1 MTVTVT
7 PMENGFGAEIAG
19 MDLSRPI
26 GGEDRDAVYGA
37 FLDHH
42 LIIIRGQALNAE
54 QVTAAARILGDEL
67 EPHLFEHFH
76 HPDTPLIMVLLNR
89 VENGKPKGMA
99 DAGSFWHTDVSYKPN
114 PAKATMLYALE
125 APDDGGDTLFCNLT
139 AA

>member
-54 QVTAAARILGDEL
+54 QVTAARILGDEL
-67 EPHLFEHFH
+67 EPA
-76 HPDTPLIMVLLNR
+76 
-89 VENGKPKGMA
+89 KPRTL
-99 DAGSFWHTDVSYKPN
+99 WR
-114 PAKATMLYALE
+114 ATTS
-125 APDDGGDTLFCNLT
+125 GGPVF
-139 AA
+139 

>member
-19 MDLSRPI
+19 IDLSRPI

-54 QVTAAARILGDEL
+54 QVTAARILGDEL
-67 EPHLFEHFH
+67 EP
-76 HPDTPLIMVLLNR
+76 T
-89 VENGKPKGMA
+89 KPRTL
-99 DAGSFWHTDVSYKPN
+99 WR
-114 PAKATMLYALE
+114 ATTS
-125 APDDGGDTLFCNLT
+125 GGPVF
-139 AA
+139 

>member
-54 QVTAAARILGDEL
+54 QVTAARILGDEL
-67 EPHLFEHFH
+67 EPAKSRTLWRA
-76 HPDTPLIMVLLNR
+76 TTS
-89 VENGKPKGMA
+89 
-99 DAGSFWHTDVSYKPN
+99 GSPVF
-114 PAKATMLYALE
+114 
-125 APDDGGDTLFCNLT
+125 
-139 AA
+139 

>member
-7 PMENGFGAEIAG
+7 LMENGFGAEIAG
-19 MDLSRPI
+19 IDLSRPI

-67 EPHLFEHFH
+67 EP
-76 HPDTPLIMVLLNR
+76 
-89 VENGKPKGMA
+89 
-99 DAGSFWHTDVSYKPN
+99 
-114 PAKATMLYALE
+114 AKSRTLWRATTS
-125 APDDGGDTLFCNLT
+125 GGPVF
-139 AA
+139 

>member
-37 FLDHH
+37 LLAHY

-54 QVTAAARILGDEL
+54 QVTAVARILGDEL
-67 EPHLFEHFH
+67 EPA
-76 HPDTPLIMVLLNR
+76 
-89 VENGKPKGMA
+89 KPRTLWRTTSG
-99 DAGSFWHTDVSYKPN
+99 GSIF
-114 PAKATMLYALE
+114 
-125 APDDGGDTLFCNLT
+125 
-139 AA
+139 

>member
-19 MDLSRPI
+19 VDLSRPI

-54 QVTAAARILGDEL
+54 QVTAACILGDEL
-67 EPHLFEHFH
+67 ESA
-76 HPDTPLIMVLLNR
+76 
-89 VENGKPKGMA
+89 KPRTL
-99 DAGSFWHTDVSYKPN
+99 WR
-114 PAKATMLYALE
+114 ATTS
-125 APDDGGDTLFCNLT
+125 GGPVF
-139 AA
+139 